1 MMHDSC
7 GSGLLSFCV
16 SFGKGKGRLVMVD
29 NESGG
34 AVMFINFNISFDF
47 RMIALFYDS
56 MC

>member
-1 MMHDSC
+1 MHDSC